1 MQGPDTVSEGSVV
14 HNLQRQDY
22 RNISQP
28 VRSGRFYFYEVK
40 AINRHGHGVKL
51 YIERAQRPDRGCEA
65 LTNLLARGVGRNL
78 CGVVRVLPS
87 FGGDDDRFSASIVR
101 LAVLIAALSCP
112 ALPADASPASDRIGK
127 LNTTFTAVMQNAK
140 ALGYEGRYEKLK
152 PAIIEAYDFSEMA
165 RVTTGRYWSSFTDDQ
180 KRQVVA
186 AFRDLSIAT
195 YAARFD
201 GSGSE
206 RFQILGEEPAPAGH
220 LRVNNQA
227 VPASGEPIRI
237 DYLLRQDGGQWRI
250 IDVYLKSSVSE
261 LAVRR
266 DEFSKILAK
275 SGFDGLIADLK
286 AKAAKLRS
294 QGPTASN

>member
-1 MQGPDTVSEGSVV
+1 LYAGVPANAGS
-14 HNLQRQDY
+14 
-22 RNISQP
+22 
-28 VRSGRFYFYEVK
+28 
-40 AINRHGHGVKL
+40 
-51 YIERAQRPDRGCEA
+51 
-65 LTNLLARGVGRNL
+65 AR
-78 CGVVRVLPS
+78 
-87 FGGDDDRFSASIVR
+87 DQIV
-101 LAVLIAALSCP
+101 
-112 ALPADASPASDRIGK
+112 K
-127 LNTTFTAVMQNAK
+127 LNTVFTDVMQNAK
-140 ALGYEGRYEKLK
+140 ALGYEGRYEKLE
-152 PAIIEAYDFSEMA
+152 PALVEAYDFAAMT
-165 RVTTGRYWSSFTDDQ
+165 RVTTGRYWRDFTDDQ
-180 KRQVVA
+180 KKQAIA

-237 DYLLRQDGGQWRI
+237 DYLLRQDDGEWRI